1 MRKPRQRKQNKR
13 MQIIYPILQLKKEA
27 TIRMGVEIERKF
39 TVRHLP
45 EDLDKYPYHIIE
57 QGYLNV
63 SPAIRVRREDD
74 TYYMTYKNR
83 DMYAQKADASVQ
95 QDSGVQQDASTRQ
108 ESPIGSAEYNLPLD
122 KDSYEHMLK
131 KADGN
136 IIRKKRY
143 LLPLN
148 TDGFTKADAK
158 KLQIDISSLKIELD
172 VFDAPYDGTIIA
184 EVEFPSEEAA
194 AAYKPADWFDQD
206 VTGDKRYSNAQMSL
220 RQ

>member
-1 MRKPRQRKQNKR
+1 
-13 MQIIYPILQLKKEA
+13 
-27 TIRMGVEIERKF
+27 MGVEIERKF

-45 EDLDKYPYHIIE
+45 EDLDKYPYHVIE

-74 TYYMTYKNR
+74 SCYMTYKNR
-83 DMYAQKADASVQ
+83 SIYAESIQDTKSQANSEILASNKQ
-95 QDSGVQQDASTRQ
+95 QEQTEQTVLEVAQHDV
-108 ESPIGSAEYNLPLD
+108 PIGSTEYNLPLD

-143 LLPLN
+143 LVPIN
-148 TDGFTKADAK
+148 ADAFAEADVK
-158 KLQIDISSLKIELD
+158 KLQIDTSALKIELD

-194 AAYKPADWFDQD
+194 AAYKPAEWFDED
-206 VTGDKRYSNAQMSL
+206 VTGDHEYSNARMSL
-220 RQ
+220 RNI

>member
-1 MRKPRQRKQNKR
+1 
-13 MQIIYPILQLKKEA
+13 
-27 TIRMGVEIERKF
+27 MGVEIERKF

-45 EDLDKYPYHIIE
+45 EDLDKYPYHVIE

-74 TYYMTYKNR
+74 SCYMTYKNR
-83 DMYAQKADASVQ
+83 NIYAESIQDTKSQANSEILASNKQ
-95 QDSGVQQDASTRQ
+95 QEQTEQTVLEVAQHDV
-108 ESPIGSAEYNLPLD
+108 PIGSTEYNLPLD

-143 LLPLN
+143 LVPIN
-148 TDGFTKADAK
+148 ADAFAEADVK
-158 KLQIDISSLKIELD
+158 KLQIDTSALKIELD

-194 AAYKPADWFDQD
+194 AAYKPAEWFDED
-206 VTGDKRYSNAQMSL
+206 VTGNPKYSNARMSL
-220 RQ
+220 RNI

>member
-1 MRKPRQRKQNKR
+1 
-13 MQIIYPILQLKKEA
+13 
-27 TIRMGVEIERKF
+27 MGVEIERKF

-45 EDLDKYPYHIIE
+45 EDLDKYPYHVIE

-74 TYYMTYKNR
+74 SYYMTYKNKST
-83 DMYAQKADASVQ
+83 YASKGHEALTQPQCSQVNLHSAGEDHEAPAQSQ
-95 QDSGVQQDASTRQ
+95 T
-108 ESPIGSAEYNLPLD
+108 IGATEYNLPLD
-122 KDSYEHMLK
+122 KASYEHMLT

-148 TDGFTKADAK
+148 TDGFTEADAK

-194 AAYKPADWFDQD
+194 AAYKPAYWFNQD

>member
-1 MRKPRQRKQNKR
+1 
-13 MQIIYPILQLKKEA
+13 
-27 TIRMGVEIERKF
+27 MGVEIERKF

-45 EDLDKYPYHIIE
+45 EDLDKYPYHVIE

-74 TYYMTYKNR
+74 SYYMTYKNKG
-83 DMYAQKADASVQ
+83 MYTEKTHEGTSAQRGADGKLAEQ
-95 QDSGVQQDASTRQ
+95 AET
-108 ESPIGSAEYNLPLD
+108 IGAAEYNLPLD

-143 LLPLN
+143 LIPIN
-148 TDGFTKADAK
+148 AYAFAEADIQ
-158 KLQIDISSLKIELD
+158 KLQIDTNAIKIELD

-194 AAYKPADWFDQD
+194 AAYKPADWFDED

>member
-1 MRKPRQRKQNKR
+1 
-13 MQIIYPILQLKKEA
+13 
-27 TIRMGVEIERKF
+27 MGVEIERKY
-39 TVRHLP
+39 TVKELP
-45 EDLDKYPYHIIE
+45 KDLDKYPFHVIE

-63 SPAIRVRREDD
+63 KPAIRVRREDD

-83 DMYAQKADASVQ
+83 DMYAQ
-95 QDSGVQQDASTRQ
+95 QDSSPQQEA
-108 ESPIGSAEYNLPLD
+108 PIGATEYNLPLD
-122 KDSYEHMLK
+122 KDSYEHMLT

-136 IIRKKRY
+136 VIRKKRY
-143 LLPLN
+143 LIPLN
-148 TDGFTKADAK
+148 TDAFTETDAQD
-158 KLQIDISSLKIELD
+158 LQIDKSALKIELD

-194 AAYKPADWFDQD
+194 SAYKPADWFDQD

>member
-13 MQIIYPILQLKKEA
+13 QLKKED
-27 TIRMGVEIERKF
+27 TIYMGVEIERKF
-39 TVRHLP
+39 TVRLLP
-45 EDLDKYPYHIIE
+45 EDLDKYPYHVIE

-63 SPAIRVRREDD
+63 APAIRVRREDD
-74 TYYMTYKNR
+74 SYYMTYKNKST
-83 DMYAQKADASVQ
+83 YASKGHEALTQPQCSQVNLHSAGEDHEAPAQSQ
-95 QDSGVQQDASTRQ
+95 T
-108 ESPIGSAEYNLPLD
+108 IGATEYNLPLD
-122 KDSYEHMLK
+122 KASYEHMLE

-148 TDGFTKADAK
+148 TDGFAEAEATVLGVDPAG
-158 KLQIDISSLKIELD
+158 IKIELD

-194 AAYKPADWFDQD
+194 AAYKPADWFDED
-206 VTGDKRYSNAQMSL
+206 VTGNPEYSNARMSL

>member
-1 MRKPRQRKQNKR
+1 
-13 MQIIYPILQLKKEA
+13 
-27 TIRMGVEIERKF
+27 MGVEIERKF

-45 EDLDKYPYHIIE
+45 EDLDKYPYHVIE

-74 TYYMTYKNR
+74 SCYMTYKNR
-83 DMYAQKADASVQ
+83 SIYAESIQDTKSQANSEILASNKQ
-95 QDSGVQQDASTRQ
+95 QEQTEQTVLEVAQHDV
-108 ESPIGSAEYNLPLD
+108 PIGSTEYNLPLD

-143 LLPLN
+143 LVPIN
-148 TDGFTKADAK
+148 ADAFAEADVK
-158 KLQIDISSLKIELD
+158 KLQVDTSALKIELD

-184 EVEFPSEEAA
+184 EVEFPSGEAA
-194 AAYKPADWFDQD
+194 AAYKPAEWFDED
-206 VTGDKRYSNAQMSL
+206 VTGNPKYSNARMSL
-220 RQ
+220 RNI

>member
-1 MRKPRQRKQNKR
+1 
-13 MQIIYPILQLKKEA
+13 
-27 TIRMGVEIERKF
+27 MGVEIERKF

-45 EDLDKYPYHIIE
+45 EDLDKYPYHVIE

-74 TYYMTYKNR
+74 SCYMTYKNR
-83 DMYAQKADASVQ
+83 STYAESIQDTKSQANSEILASNKQ
-95 QDSGVQQDASTRQ
+95 QEQTEQTLLEVAQHDV
-108 ESPIGSAEYNLPLD
+108 PIGSTEYNLPLD

-143 LLPLN
+143 LVPIN
-148 TDGFTKADAK
+148 ADAFAEADVK
-158 KLQIDISSLKIELD
+158 KLQIDTSALKIELD

-194 AAYKPADWFDQD
+194 AAYKPAEWFDED
-206 VTGDKRYSNAQMSL
+206 VTGNPKYSNARMSL
-220 RQ
+220 RNI

>member
-1 MRKPRQRKQNKR
+1 
-13 MQIIYPILQLKKEA
+13 
-27 TIRMGVEIERKF
+27 MGVEIERKY
-39 TVRHLP
+39 TVKELP
-45 EDLDKYPYHIIE
+45 KDLDKYPFHVIE

-63 SPAIRVRREDD
+63 RPAIRVRREDD

-83 DMYAQKADASVQ
+83 DMYAQKADVSARQNSGAQ
-95 QDSGVQQDASTRQ
+95 QDSSSQQEA
-108 ESPIGSAEYNLPLD
+108 PIGATEYNLPLD
-122 KDSYEHMLK
+122 KESYEHMLN

-136 IIRKKRY
+136 VIRKKRY
-143 LLPLN
+143 LIPLN
-148 TDGFTKADAK
+148 TDAFTETDAQN
-158 KLQIDISSLKIELD
+158 LQIDTSALKIELD

-194 AAYKPADWFDQD
+194 SAYKPAEWFNQD